1 MHSTAHSL
9 HLTRPHASRIV
20 AQTWVAFCRMSDFPS
35 AAEVA
40 DVVASLRAAGCVFAE
55 DEADLL
61 LTAAESSED
70 LHAKVAQR
78 VAGLPVEQVVGW
90 AEFHGLRIIVEPD
103 VFVPRRR
110 TEFLVDQ
117 ALALLDLPTRPDR
130 HGPPPVVLDLC
141 CGSGAL
147 GAAVASALAPA
158 AADRSF
164 RSIDLHAADVHPAA
178 VSCARRNLAPFGG
191 KVYRGDLF
199 DALPG
204 SLRGRID
211 LLVVNAP
218 YVPTEAIDSL
228 PAEARLYEPLV
239 TLDGGPDGLDVQR
252 RVVAGASTWLVPGG
266 HLLIETSER
275 QCPATV
281 ALLVERGLTPQVA
294 RLAELDATVVIG
306 RR

>member
-1 MHSTAHSL
+1 M
-9 HLTRPHASRIV
+9 
-20 AQTWVAFCRMSDFPS
+20 CDFPS

-40 DVVASLRAAGCVFAE
+40 DAVASLRAAGCVFAE
-55 DEADLL
+55 EEADLL
-61 LTAAESSED
+61 VTAAESAAD
-70 LHAKVAQR
+70 LRTKVAKR
-78 VAGLPVEQVVGW
+78 VAGLPVELVVGW

-117 ALALLDLPTRPDR
+117 ALALLDLPTRSGRSNARNLPSPPNPPSPPNLPS
-130 HGPPPVVLDLC
+130 PPPVVLDLC

-147 GAAVASALAPA
+147 GAAMASAVASTPA
-158 AADRSF
+158 RAAERS
-164 RSIDLHAADVHPAA
+164 SPWIDLHAADVHPAA
-178 VSCARRNLAPFGG
+178 VGCARRNLAPFGG
-191 KVYRGDLF
+191 KVYQGDLF

-218 YVPTEAIDSL
+218 YVPTDAIDSL

-252 RVVAGASTWLVPGG
+252 RVVAGASAWLAPGG

-281 ALLVERGLTPQVA
+281 ALLVERGLTPRVA
-294 RLAELDATVVIG
+294 RSAELDATVVIG